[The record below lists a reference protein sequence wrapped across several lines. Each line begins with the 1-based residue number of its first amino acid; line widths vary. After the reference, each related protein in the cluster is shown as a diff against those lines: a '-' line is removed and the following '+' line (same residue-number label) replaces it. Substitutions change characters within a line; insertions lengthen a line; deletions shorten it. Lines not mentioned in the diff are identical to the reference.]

1 MAISASA
8 HESMLGGPR
17 GPDDS
22 ERIPPA
28 TSGLIYD
35 SGSMSETSASSM
47 SETGASSISEDSDA
61 SSISMS
67 EQARRRGERARWRGE
82 RGGEASRRGCEASE
96 RDAEGRSANEGQ
108 NGFGNRGSRRE
119 PRVAARINSK
129 WIWKPMSQG
138 QSRLLWPARGRTTC
152 IVQLERTP
160 RTTSKTYTEGVWL
173 YSYIQ

>member
-67 EQARRRGERARWRGE
+67 EQARRRGERMRRGE
-82 RGGEASRRGCEASE
+82 RAQRRGERVQVARRAGAAARRASE
-96 RDAEGRSANEGQ
+96 MPRATTLTRVKTDLETEGRGVNRGSWRALTR
-108 NGFGNRGSRRE
+108 NGFGNR
-119 PRVAARINSK
+119 
-129 WIWKPMSQG
+129 
-138 QSRLLWPARGRTTC
+138 
-152 IVQLERTP
+152 
-160 RTTSKTYTEGVWL
+160 
-173 YSYIQ
+173 